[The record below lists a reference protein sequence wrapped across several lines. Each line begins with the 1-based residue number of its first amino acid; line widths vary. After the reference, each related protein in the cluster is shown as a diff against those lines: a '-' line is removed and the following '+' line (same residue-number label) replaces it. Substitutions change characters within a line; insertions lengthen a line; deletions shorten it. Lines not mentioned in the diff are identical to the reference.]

1 MTRNPQLRDKVTVAG
16 GQVSA
21 PGVTRTQV
29 GTLALAALGIVYG
42 DIGTSPLYAF
52 RECLRG
58 PHGIAPTAE
67 GILGILSLI
76 VWSLTAVVAVK
87 YLGVVMR
94 ADNRGEGGILA
105 LMALIRMPR
114 VRAAARRPVLVIL
127 GLFGAAL
134 LYGDG
139 MITPAI
145 SVLSAVEGLSVAT
158 SLLDPWVIPI
168 TLAVLAALFFVQ
180 HRGTA
185 RIGALF
191 GPLMLVW
198 MLTLAFL
205 GVAAIGRAP
214 EVLLALNPLLAL
226 QFCVAHWGRGLAV
239 LGAVFLVVTGG
250 EALYADM
257 GHFGKRPIR
266 LAWFSLVFPSLVLN
280 YLGQGAVVLAR
291 PAAAANPFFNLAPR
305 WALYPLVVLASL
317 ATVVASQAVISGAF
331 SLTRQAVQLGYM
343 PRLRIRHTSASEVG
357 QIYVPLVNWALL
369 AAAVLLVLGFRTSGA
384 MAAAYGLAVSATM
397 VVTSVLLFFVMR
409 TRWRWGQARATL
421 VTCAF
426 LVVDVAFLGA
436 NSLKIREGGWFP
448 LLVGVAGY
456 VVMSTW
462 RRGRELLRLRLQES
476 AIPIDELLESMSAK
490 PPARVSGTAVF
501 LTGNPDGAPPTLVQN
516 VRHNKVLHERIVF
529 LTMMTDESPHVSDE
543 ERVEVLK
550 LGAPFYRV
558 VAHYGFM
565 EEPNVPALL
574 RLCGCHGLPIDPELV
589 TYFLGRETLLAT
601 DRPGMPIWREKLF
614 ALISRNAVGPA
625 VAFQIP
631 VAQVVE
637 LGAQIEL

>member
-1 MTRNPQLRDKVTVAG
+1 MRDTVTVAG

-21 PGVTRTQV
+21 PGVVRSQV

-58 PHGIAPTAE
+58 PHGVEPTAE
-67 GILGILSLI
+67 NILGVLSMI
-76 VWSLTAVVAVK
+76 VWSLTTVVAVK

-145 SVLSAVEGLSVAT
+145 SVLSAVEGLGVAT
-158 SLLDPWVIPI
+158 TLLDPWVVPI

-205 GVAAIGRAP
+205 GVVAIGRAP

-226 QFCVAHWGRGLAV
+226 RFCAAHWGRGLAV

-291 PAAAANPFFNLAPR
+291 PSAAANPFFNLAPR
-305 WALYPLVVLASL
+305 WALYPLVLLASL
-317 ATVVASQAVISGAF
+317 ATIVASQAVISGAF

-343 PRLRIRHTSASEVG
+343 PRLRIRHTSASEAG

-369 AAAVLLVLGFRTSGA
+369 VAAVLLVLGFRTSGA

-409 TRWRWGQARATL
+409 TRWRWGRARAAL
-421 VTCAF
+421 ITCAF
-426 LVVDVAFLGA
+426 LVVDLAFLGA

-462 RRGRELLRLRLQES
+462 RRGRELLRQRLRES
-476 AIPIDELLESMSAK
+476 AIPVDELLRSMSAK
-490 PPARVSGTAVF
+490 PPAKVSGTAVF
-501 LTGNPDGAPPTLVQN
+501 LTGNPDGAPPTLLHN

-529 LTMMTDESPHVSDE
+529 LTMVTDESPHVSDE

-550 LGAPFYRV
+550 LCAPFYRV

-574 RLCGCHGLPIDPELV
+574 RLCGSHGLPINPELV

-601 DRPGMPIWREKLF
+601 DRPGMPIWRERLF